1 MSPAAKATRMPP
13 SSYAARASRAL
24 GRIGIGGAAVAV
36 HVHHAGDPGAQ
47 QPRRAQQGI
56 ESRREAPA
64 QRERDQP
71 GLQQAVPDSLP
82 DGRDAVV
89 VVMGVDHARHD
100 CNRSRR
106 AVASRGTG
114 NTRPRRDSHRRLAGI
129 RLANDSRPQRPMP
142 PDSQAQIEVAE
153 VHGRRVQSHSGR
165 RGFRPGVVFCRTN
178 WSSFGFR
185 KNLSL
190 FLEAGLDASRV
201 PAFGTACIVP
211 CARMTEIP
219 STLKGRFILI
229 GLRCGS
235 YLVSSSL
242 RRPARPTRPTPE
254 PRSALTIC

>member
-1 MSPAAKATRMPP
+1 
-13 SSYAARASRAL
+13 
-24 GRIGIGGAAVAV
+24 
-36 HVHHAGDPGAQ
+36 
-47 QPRRAQQGI
+47 
-56 ESRREAPA
+56 
-64 QRERDQP
+64 
-71 GLQQAVPDSLP
+71 
-82 DGRDAVV
+82 
-89 VVMGVDHARHD
+89 
-100 CNRSRR
+100 
-106 AVASRGTG
+106 
-114 NTRPRRDSHRRLAGI
+114 
-129 RLANDSRPQRPMP
+129 MP

-153 VHGRRVQSHSGR
+153 FTVAEFKAILAGE
-165 RGFRPGVVFCRTN
+165 GFDPALFLPRQLELLRLPQ
-178 WSSFGFR
+178 
-185 KNLSL
+185 NLSL